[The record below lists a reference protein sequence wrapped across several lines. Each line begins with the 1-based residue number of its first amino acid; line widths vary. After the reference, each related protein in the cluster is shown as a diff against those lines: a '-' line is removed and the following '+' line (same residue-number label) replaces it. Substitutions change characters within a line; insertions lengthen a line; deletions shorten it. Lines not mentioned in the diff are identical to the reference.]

1 MYIYMF
7 LEEPLLLSSFNLIIS
22 CLMQNSVLQ
31 LPPFLPSWTLMFL
44 LNGIIVLYILVVGAG
59 FGGWASIANLIR
71 QIHTFGFFSKCYQ
84 CPPKA

>member
-1 MYIYMF
+1 
-7 LEEPLLLSSFNLIIS
+7 
-22 CLMQNSVLQ
+22 
-31 LPPFLPSWTLMFL
+31 MFL

-71 QIHTFGFFSKCYQ
+71 QIHTFGLFSKCYE